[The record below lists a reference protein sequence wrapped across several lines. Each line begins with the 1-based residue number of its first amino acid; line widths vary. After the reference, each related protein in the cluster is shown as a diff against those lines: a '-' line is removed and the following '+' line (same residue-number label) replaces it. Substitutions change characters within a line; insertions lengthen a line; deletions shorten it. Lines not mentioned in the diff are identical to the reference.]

1 VQALFLGR
9 LAVAALILLSGAEA
23 HAKGPTRTRL
33 VITSPSPAGQSV
45 SMTAEVDALGA
56 GGAPGGRVTFTDGA
70 TPLGWAP
77 LNPLG
82 AGQAT
87 LATGLIHNC
96 AVTRAGGAQCWG
108 ANRRGQLGDGTTID
122 RLTPVP
128 VAGLSSGVVALAA
141 GAMHSCALTEAG
153 GVKCWGDNG
162 YLQLGMAGG
171 DRTTPVTV
179 PGLASG
185 VVAIAAGWWHTCA
198 LTRAGIIMCWGYNNA
213 GQLGADPHEIYFSLP
228 APANDPGTVYAGLSA
243 TASQSCGLTKAGA
256 VKCWGGYYGYRPTG
270 LPGLESGFTA
280 VAAGHYHVCALTV
293 AGGVKC
299 RGSGPIGDGLSSD
312 EERTVTV
319 SGLANEAVAIAA
331 GGGFDCALLRS
342 GGVKCWGSNYKGV
355 LGDGTTITR
364 LTPTLVAKLGG
375 SAVAISSGFNYTCAL
390 LAPSR
395 ALRCWGENET
405 GQLGDGTKSDRLLP
419 VTALGFVGALRARAR
434 LHAPLGVGRHMLRAQ
449 YPGDADHP
457 ASASPFVPQEVR

>member
-9 LAVAALILLSGAEA
+9 LVAAALILLSGAEA
-23 HAKGPTRTRL
+23 HAKGSTRTRL

-87 LATGLIHNC
+87 LATGLIHTC

-108 ANRRGQLGDGTTID
+108 ANRFGELGDGTTID

-162 YLQLGMAGG
+162 VLQLGMTGG
-171 DRTTPVTV
+171 SQTTPVTV
-179 PGLASG
+179 PGLGSG

-198 LTRAGIIMCWGYNNA
+198 LTRAGVVMCWGYNNA
-213 GQLGADPHEIYFSLP
+213 GQLGADPYEIYFSPP
-228 APANDPGTVYAGLSA
+228 APVNDPGTVYVGLSA

-256 VKCWGGYYGYRPTG
+256 VKCWGSGVGYGFHPTIA
-270 LPGLESGFTA
+270 PGLESG
-280 VAAGHYHVCALTV
+280 VAAIAAGNYHVCGLTIS
-293 AGGVKC
+293 GGVTC
-299 RGSGPIGDGLSSD
+299 RKRVFTDEGPKVTT
-312 EERTVTV
+312 ETV

-364 LTPTLVAKLGG
+364 LTPTPVVKLGG
-375 SAVAISSGFNYTCAL
+375 SAMAISTGFTYACAL

-395 ALRCWGENET
+395 TLRCWGENET